1 MFNIKFNYLSIKY
14 IFDKLFALIFLIIS
28 FPLFLIISIL
38 ISSTSPG
45 PIFYKHKRL
54 GKLGRS
60 IYCYKFRT
68 MYPNSQISLDQILK
82 TDKRLKNEFYKNFKL
97 KKDPRVTKV
106 GIFLRKTSLDELPQ
120 LVNVLKGEMSLI
132 GPRPITSLEKDK
144 YGIHIKKLLSVKP
157 GISGLWQVCG
167 RSRVSYQER
176 VKMDIDYI
184 SKVSFLL
191 DFKIIIKTIII
202 VLFINP
208 EESY

>member
-1 MFNIKFNYLSIKY
+1 LFNIKLNYLSIKY
-14 IFDKLFALIFLIIS
+14 FSDKLFALIFLIIS
-28 FPLFLIISIL
+28 LPLFLIISIL

-54 GKLGRS
+54 GKLGKS

-97 KKDPRVTKV
+97 KKDPKVTKV

-120 LVNVLKGEMSLI
+120 FVNVLKGEMSLI
-132 GPRPITSLEKDK
+132 GPRPITLLEKDK

-176 VKMDIDYI
+176 VKLDIDYI

-202 VLFINP
+202 ILFINP
-208 EESY
+208 KESY